1 MNDSMSTLSVEQA
14 SERLYEALTHHYGPL
29 DLAANQP
36 IVRAI
41 SEYGQRSREH
51 NEAGIEAAS
60 KQIWQVLSHHS
71 ERLDL
76 AANDPVVKALSEYG
90 AACRAA
96 GPKA

>member
-1 MNDSMSTLSVEQA
+1 MTDSTSTLSVEQA

-29 DLAANQP
+29 DLGANQP

-41 SEYGQRSREH
+41 SAYGQRCREH
-51 NEAGIEAAS
+51 DDIGIEAAS
-60 KQIWQVLSHHS
+60 KHLWEVLSHHS

-76 AANDPVVKALSEYG
+76 AANDPVVRALSEYG